1 MGLFLPDAGYRRRD
15 AQLFVKLLADW
26 RYVWPWL
33 VTDTRIGL
41 MKLNGNAVKPGN
53 VIEHNGRLWTAVK
66 VSHVKPGK
74 GGAFAQIELRDI
86 RDGTKLN
93 ERFRSSET
101 VERVILDENECTFLY
116 ADNDQLVFMHT
127 ETFEQITINSDMV
140 GDRAAFLQDGMV
152 ITMSSYEGD
161 PISIDLPDT
170 VVMHVVEADA
180 VVKGQTASSSYKPA
194 VLENGVRVMVPP
206 HIETGTRIVVRPED
220 ASYVERAKN

>member
-1 MGLFLPDAGYRRRD
+1 
-15 AQLFVKLLADW
+15 
-26 RYVWPWL
+26 
-33 VTDTRIGL
+33 

-53 VIEHNGRLWTAVK
+53 VIEHNGRLWPAVK

-116 ADNDQLVFMHT
+116 QDSDKLVFMHAN
-127 ETFEQITINSDMV
+127 TFEQITITADTV
-140 GDRAAFLQDGMV
+140 GDQVSFLQDGM
-152 ITMSSYEGD
+152 IIAMSSYEGE
-161 PISIDLPDT
+161 PISIELPDT
-170 VVMHVVEADA
+170 VVMEVVEADA